1 MPRASLRLTSGAGKR
16 KDAPAQN
23 EACPI
28 MDAAKGAGESNAI
41 DELDVRRRRLRY
53 RAWHRGTRELELV
66 LGPYADAHAGGLD
79 VAGLARLE
87 ALMEEADTDLL
98 KWVIGQESPPAGVDE
113 ELIARLIAFRHT
125 MAAAR

>member
-1 MPRASLRLTSGAGKR
+1 MQCASLRLTSGAGKR
-16 KDAPAQN
+16 KDAAAQH

-28 MDAAKGAGESNAI
+28 MDAAKGAGEPDAI

-53 RAWHRGTRELELV
+53 RAWHRGTREMDLV
-66 LGPYADAHAGGLD
+66 LGPYADAHADGLD
-79 VAGLARLE
+79 AAGLARLE

-98 KWVIGQESPPAGVDE
+98 KWVIGQESPPIGVDG